1 MKTFSEIDIM
11 TKSFADARQILTDRV
26 GALEDELQSIKRRR
40 LPGIKNAVNLVME
53 KQAALKA
60 AIEDNSDLFVKPK
73 TVVIFG
79 IKIGF
84 QKAKGKISWTDD
96 DQVIKLIKK
105 HLPDQTDVLIKTT
118 EKPIKDALIN
128 LPAADLKKIGCTVN
142 ETGDQ
147 VVIKSTD
154 SEIDKFVE
162 TLMKE
167 DSQAQ
172 VKEDAA

>member
-1 MKTFSEIDIM
+1 MTTFFEIEKL
-11 TKSFADARQILTDRV
+11 TKAFSDARQLLAERV
-26 GALEDELQSIKRRR
+26 GALEDELQTIKRRR
-40 LPGIKNAVNLVME
+40 LPGIKSAVNSVME
-53 KQAALKA
+53 KQAELKA
-60 AIEDNSDLFVKPK
+60 AIEDSSVLFVKPR
-73 TVVIFG
+73 TFILFG

-84 QKAKGKISWTDD
+84 QKAKGKISWSDD
-96 DQVIKLIKK
+96 AQVIKLIKK
-105 HLPDQTDVLIKTT
+105 LLPEQADVLIKTT
-118 EKPIKDALIN
+118 EKPVKDALLN

-167 DSQAQ
+167 DGLDKA
-172 VKEDAA
+172 KEDAA

>member
-1 MKTFSEIDIM
+1 MTTLIEIEKL
-11 TKSFADARQILTDRV
+11 TKSFADARQQLADRV
-26 GALEDELQSIKRRR
+26 GALEDELQTIKRRR
-40 LPGIKNAVNLVME
+40 LPGIKSAVNSVME
-53 KQAALKA
+53 KLAELKA
-60 AIEDNSDLFVKPK
+60 AIEDSPSLFVKPR
-73 TVVIFG
+73 TFVLFG

-84 QKAKGKISWTDD
+84 QKAKGKISWSDD
-96 DQVIKLIKK
+96 EQVIKLIKK
-105 HLPDQTDVLIKTT
+105 HLPDQTEALIKTT

-128 LPAADLKKIGCTVN
+128 LPATDLKKIGCTVN

-167 DSQAQ
+167 DATDKGS
-172 VKEDAA
+172 EDAA

>member
-1 MKTFSEIDIM
+1 MTLIEIEKL
-11 TKSFADARQILTDRV
+11 TKDFADARLILADRV
-26 GALEDELQSIKRRR
+26 GSLEEEMQTIKRRK
-40 LPGIKNAVNLVME
+40 LPGIKSAVNTVIE
-53 KQAALKA
+53 KQAELKA
-60 AIEDNSDLFVKPK
+60 AIEESAGLFVRPR
-73 TVVIFG
+73 TIVLFG

-96 DQVIKLIKK
+96 EQVIKLIKK
-105 HLPDQTDVLIKTT
+105 HLPEQADALIKTT
-118 EKPIKDALIN
+118 EKPVKDALIN

-162 TLMKE
+162 SLMKE
-167 DSQAQ
+167 EAQ
-172 VKEDAA
+172 DKEAA